1 MRSWEWG
8 TIAQCVFVFFYY
20 FRHRF
25 FYDDSEEEAHQE
37 EQVRYELYI
46 RAEKQWRMRNQIDF
60 PTLNIHLF
68 ELLPFPIPLLDF
80 NILHFAVSPFA
91 QIHDFQMS
99 KRRAVL

>member
-68 ELLPFPIPLLDF
+68 ELLPFPIPLLDI
-80 NILHFAVSPFA
+80 NILHFAVYPFT
-91 QIHDFQMS
+91 QIHDFQM
-99 KRRAVL
+99 